1 MEFGSIVCGK
11 GEMLKKKKAQRFIA
25 WMTRWFQ
32 LTETDDSG
40 GGTRG
45 KTLIMF
51 IR

>member
-1 MEFGSIVCGK
+1 MEFGSIVYGK
-11 GEMLKKKKAQRFIA
+11 GEMLKKKAQRFIA

-32 LTETDDSG
+32 LIETDDSG
-40 GGTRG
+40 EDTWG